1 MWLLLRQALLVQ
13 EALKHPLNFWV
24 KELPLKDTDSGL
36 HLVSEQTHTSL
47 FQERGEQ
54 LTIFW

>member
-54 LTIFW
+54 